1 MRSLESRIVLA
12 AALSLATLAT
22 TSCSTYHSRDTAFT
36 AAQKNESSYPA
47 DYASVS
53 LLISRLANG
62 RFWLILTF
70 MPGVRMTR
78 MAIW

>member
-47 DYASVS
+47 DYASRVPS
-53 LLISRLANG
+53 HITTSERT
-62 RFWLILTF
+62 ILVD
-70 MPGVRMTR
+70 PNVRMTR